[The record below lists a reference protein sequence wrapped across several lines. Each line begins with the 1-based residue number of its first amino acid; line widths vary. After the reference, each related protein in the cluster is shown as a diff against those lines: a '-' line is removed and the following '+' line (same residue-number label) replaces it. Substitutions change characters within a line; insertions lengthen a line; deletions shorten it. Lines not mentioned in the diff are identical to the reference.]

1 MAKPILRSSLPGNC
15 KDIVG
20 NPLKLY
26 RVYVDSQHNL
36 GGIHVAANAT
46 YKTIADL
53 RNYKVAI
60 SRLGSG
66 SQLMAYVNAQ
76 IKTGIQ

>member
-1 MAKPILRSSLPGNC
+1 
-15 KDIVG
+15 
-20 NPLKLY
+20 
-26 RVYVDSQHNL
+26 
-36 GGIHVAANAT
+36 VAANAT

-53 RNYKVAI
+53 ENYKVAI
-60 SRLGSG
+60 SDWDPG